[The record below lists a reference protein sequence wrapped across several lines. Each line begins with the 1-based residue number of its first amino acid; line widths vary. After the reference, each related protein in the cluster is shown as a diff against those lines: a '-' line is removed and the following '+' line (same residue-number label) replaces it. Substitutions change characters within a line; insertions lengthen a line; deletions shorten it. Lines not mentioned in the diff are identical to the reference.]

1 MDPELQKRI
10 DEARAEGYTEEEIQ
24 AYLRGT
30 TNTPVPEFDQPGRGA
45 EIAGTVAAAAG
56 PTAIKY
62 GVGAGA
68 AYAGYKALEKGI
80 PAARQ
85 AISNFQNR
93 NAPIKAV
100 PPSATPA
107 PTSPNAT
114 RIPIQYPSATPK
126 PMPGYGSVSYNV
138 PVSGPTAPPAVTP
151 APAPTA
157 PPAPAAAQPGILQRG
172 MDYASKMREIAANKV
187 MNNAGLIKQAGVGA
201 AALLTPGNVGQQ
213 YNFPTKGPYA
223 GMEINPMTGRPWTP
237 EELAQYR

>member
-1 MDPELQKRI
+1 
-10 DEARAEGYTEEEIQ
+10 
-24 AYLRGT
+24 
-30 TNTPVPEFDQPGRGA
+30 
-45 EIAGTVAAAAG
+45 VAAAAG

-100 PPSATPA
+100 PSSATPA

-114 RIPIQYPSATPK
+114 RIPIQYPAGS
-126 PMPGYGSVSYNV
+126 PG
-138 PVSGPTAPPAVTP
+138 PVAPTP
-151 APAPTA
+151 AAPAMA
-157 PPAPAAAQPGILQRG
+157 PAPAAAPAAQPGVLQRG

-187 MNNAGLIKQAGVGA
+187 MSNAGTIGKATLGA
-201 AALLTPGNVGQQ
+201 AAALMPGNVGQQ
-213 YNFPTKGPYA
+213 YNFPTTGPYA
-223 GMEINPMTGRPWTP
+223 GQEINPMTGRPWTP

>member
-10 DEARAEGYTEEEIQ
+10 EEARAEGYTEEEIQ

-30 TNTPVPEFDQPGRGA
+30 TNTPVPEFDEPSRGA
-45 EIAGTVAAAAG
+45 EIAGTIAAAAG

-93 NAPIKAV
+93 NAPVKAV
-100 PPSATPA
+100 PPSATPTA
-107 PTSPNAT
+107 PSPNAT
-114 RIPIQYPSATPK
+114 RIPIQYPTGTP
-126 PMPGYGSVSYNV
+126 G
-138 PVSGPTAPPAVTP
+138 PVAPTPAAP

-157 PPAPAAAQPGILQRG
+157 APAPAAAQPGMLQRG
-172 MDYASKMREIAANKV
+172 MDYAAKMREIAANKV
-187 MNNAGLIKQAGVGA
+187 MQNAGTIGTIGKATLGA
-201 AALLTPGNVGQQ
+201 AAALTPSNVGQQ
-213 YNFPTKGPYA
+213 YNFPTTGRFA
-223 GMEINPMTGRPWTP
+223 GQEINPMTGRPWTP